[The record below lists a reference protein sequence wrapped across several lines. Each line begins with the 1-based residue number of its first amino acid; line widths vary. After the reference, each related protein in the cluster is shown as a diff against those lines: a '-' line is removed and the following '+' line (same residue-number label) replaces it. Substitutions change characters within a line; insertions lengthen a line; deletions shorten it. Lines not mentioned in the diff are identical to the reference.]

1 MERYIVCTSFCS
13 RRCKGS
19 EIREGMV
26 DDSGKQSRRVKIR
39 TKR

>member
-1 MERYIVCTSFCS
+1 MERYIVCTGFCS
-13 RRCKGS
+13 RRRKGS

-26 DDSGKQSRRVKIR
+26 HDPGKQSHRVKIR